1 MSLALAAKKTVFWC
15 RIAICHLSLT
25 ESEMEQDPMVLAP
38 PFPYLPFVYGK
49 ALAKE

>member
-38 PFPYLPFVYGK
+38 HFLTCLLSMEK
-49 ALAKE
+49 L